1 MVMGCNGIEHL
12 CKEVLE
18 EKKGLTQM
26 DDDKL
31 VSVREEVMSQEDDDD
46 SASSKEVEDLKE
58 NLVLQVESSSQVTSL
73 PQEGLNSLALSKL
86 VSSVTNLVID
96 DFEL

>member
-1 MVMGCNGIEHL
+1 MGCNGIEHL

-18 EKKGLTQM
+18 EKKGLAQM

-31 VSVREEVMSQEDDDD
+31 VIVREQVMSQEDDD

-58 NLVLQVESSSQVTSL
+58 NLVLQIQSSSQVTSL

>member
-1 MVMGCNGIEHL
+1 
-12 CKEVLE
+12 
-18 EKKGLTQM
+18 M

-31 VSVREEVMSQEDDDD
+31 VIVREQVMSQEDDD

-58 NLVLQVESSSQVTSL
+58 NLVLQIQSSSQVTSL

-86 VSSVTNLVID
+86 VSSFRILVID